1 MTVTTARTTTG
12 VKAEEGD
19 LVVLR
24 KERTISTHNN
34 RKQRWEHHQI
44 FTSIEQIQEYNIFGN
59 QSVSII

>member
-1 MTVTTARTTTG
+1 MTVTTARPTTG

-34 RKQRWEHHQI
+34 RKQRWNIIKYLHQLNKPKNTTFLEI
-44 FTSIEQIQEYNIFGN
+44 SL
-59 QSVSII
+59 

>member
-1 MTVTTARTTTG
+1 MTVTTARPTTG

-24 KERTISTHNN
+24 KEKTISTHND

-44 FTSIEQIQEYNIFGN
+44 FTSIEQT
-59 QSVSII
+59 